1 MIPKNGF
8 TICVSGQGKMAEQ
21 SLILSIIGAILTVT
35 GLAGLLLP
43 LVPGAPLL
51 FLGLLLGA
59 WAEGFR
65 FIGVWTLLLLA
76 AMAALTY
83 VVEFVASILGVK
95 KYGGSRRAMVG
106 AAVGGIVGLFFGI
119 PGILLG
125 PFGGAVIGELSLQR
139 SLDEAS
145 RAGFGTVV
153 GLAIGVAGKLAIGI
167 TMIGVFILIRLL

>member
-1 MIPKNGF
+1 
-8 TICVSGQGKMAEQ
+8 MADQ
-21 SLILSIIGAILTVT
+21 SLVLWILSAILTFT

-65 FIGVWTLLLLA
+65 YIGLWTLLALA
-76 AMAALTY
+76 GMAALTY
-83 VVEFVASILGVK
+83 VVEFAASILGVK

-106 AAVGGIVGLFFGI
+106 AAVGGIVGIFLGF

-125 PFGGAVIGELSLQR
+125 PFVGAVIGELSLQR

-167 TMIGVFILIRLL
+167 TMIGIFLLIRLL

>member
-1 MIPKNGF
+1 MID
-8 TICVSGQGKMAEQ
+8 Q
-21 SLILSIIGAILTVT
+21 SIMLWIIGAILTLT

-59 WAEGFR
+59 WAENFR
-65 FIGVWTLLLLA
+65 YIGLWTLLLLA
-76 AMAALTY
+76 GMAALTY

-106 AAVGGIVGLFFGI
+106 AALGGIVGMFLGI

-125 PFGGAVIGELSLQR
+125 PFVGAVIGELSLQR

-167 TMIGVFILIRLL
+167 AMIGIFLLIRLI

>member
-1 MIPKNGF
+1 MND
-8 TICVSGQGKMAEQ
+8 Q
-21 SLILSIIGAILTVT
+21 SLLLWIIGAILTVT
-35 GLAGLLLP
+35 GFSGMLLP
-43 LVPGAPLL
+43 VVPGAPIL
-51 FLGLLLGA
+51 FLGLLFGA

-65 FIGVWTLLLLA
+65 YIGVWTLLVLG

-83 VVEFVASILGVK
+83 VVEFAASILGVK

-106 AAVGGIVGLFFGI
+106 AALGGVAGMFLGV

-125 PFGGAVIGELSLQR
+125 PLVGAIAAELSLQR

-153 GLAIGVAGKLAIGI
+153 GLAIGVAGKFAIGI
-167 TMIGVFILIRLL
+167 AMIGLFLLVRFF

>member
-1 MIPKNGF
+1 
-8 TICVSGQGKMAEQ
+8 MAEH
-21 SLILSIIGAILTVT
+21 SLLLGIVGALLTIT

-59 WAEGFR
+59 WAENFR
-65 FIGVWTLLLLA
+65 YIGVWTLLLLA

-106 AAVGGIVGLFFGI
+106 AAVGGLVGIFLGI
-119 PGILLG
+119 PGILFG
-125 PFGGAVIGELSLQR
+125 PFVGAVIGELSLQHT
-139 SLDEAS
+139 LNEAS

-167 TMIGVFILIRLL
+167 AMIGIFLLIRLL